1 MERQPPNTIR
11 LSAESVLQEYQ
22 VTKEWIRSLNIGE
35 PNATRY
41 GKYDGFVRRLI
52 EAQNK
57 GLLNDFETQN
67 INSIL
72 HTFYEIDSINFLR
85 KAFDKKEIPGLSSA
99 IQKLLHGPETYLD
112 ENENSN
118 EARNIGFELSTA
130 ASILNAG
137 FPIDIDSI
145 YDIKTNVL
153 NTEVYIECKRPQNMK
168 RLIKR
173 TNEAIVQ
180 LEKRLAL
187 STDQNAIG
195 IVMISLDK
203 ILNPSMFIREF
214 KNDNEFTRFLSELT
228 NQLASYLTHKLKQDW
243 NPRILAVTSQIRVPV
258 RLQDDGIRFGYGSFT
273 RDLLFPKS
281 SNADQYLFKYYREKF
296 LMGWNR
302 RFHEFPSIPTS

>member
-1 MERQPPNTIR
+1 
-11 LSAESVLQEYQ
+11 
-22 VTKEWIRSLNIGE
+22 
-35 PNATRY
+35 
-41 GKYDGFVRRLI
+41 
-52 EAQNK
+52 
-57 GLLNDFETQN
+57 
-67 INSIL
+67 
-72 HTFYEIDSINFLR
+72 
-85 KAFDKKEIPGLSSA
+85 
-99 IQKLLHGPETYLD
+99 
-112 ENENSN
+112 
-118 EARNIGFELSTA
+118 
-130 ASILNAG
+130 
-137 FPIDIDSI
+137 
-145 YDIKTNVL
+145 
-153 NTEVYIECKRPQNMK
+153 MK

-281 SNADQYLFKYYREKF
+281 STADQYLFKYYREKF